1 MPNASN
7 RNEFGQP
14 QPAQPSPDPTR
25 SGVWWL
31 GVSVAA
37 LLCILLVVQGTSA
50 KPFSTS
56 TALGILGLIIVWIF
70 FLLSMQ
76 LRRGGS
82 AGLEDRVERLTRMVE
97 QLSQHGSLSDDARRV
112 LNRARERELLRRAIE
127 EDIGREDWDAAMV
140 LVKELAD
147 RFGYRADAEEFRQR
161 IDSAR
166 AETLDRR
173 FRDAVSSL
181 DGLIMQR
188 RWDNALA
195 EADKIARLFPE
206 VVRVATLRPRV
217 EEARHHYKADLER
230 RFLEATRDGD
240 VDTAMKLLTELDSYL
255 TESEA
260 APYKEV
266 ARGVIGKARDNLGAA
281 FKLAV
286 YNKRWVEAADLGDK
300 IINQFPNSRMA
311 VEVRSLIDG
320 IRTKA
325 AAWQR

>member
-1 MPNASN
+1 MPNSNN
-7 RNEFGQP
+7 RNDFGQSS
-14 QPAQPSPDPTR
+14 AAGSDPSKTLT
-25 SGVWWL
+25 WWL
-31 GVSVAA
+31 GVCVPAA
-37 LLCILLVVQGTSA
+37 LSVLLVINGTSA
-50 KPFSTS
+50 KPFSTI
-56 TALGILGLIIVWIF
+56 TGLGILGLVIVWVL
-70 FLLSMQ
+70 FLLSLL
-76 LRRGGS
+76 LRRSGVG
-82 AGLEDRVERLTRMVE
+82 AVEDRIQGLTAMVE
-97 QLSQHGSLSDDARRV
+97 HLAQQNSLSDDARRV
-112 LNRARERELLRRAIE
+112 INRARERELLRRAIE
-127 EDIGREDWDAAMV
+127 EDMGREDWDAAMV

-147 RFGYRADAEEFRQR
+147 RFGYRADAEEFRAR
-161 IDSAR
+161 ITTAR

-173 FRDAVSSL
+173 YREAVSVL

-188 RWDNALA
+188 RWDNAIA

-206 VVRVATLRPRV
+206 VSRVAALRPRV
-217 EEARHHYKADLER
+217 EDARNHYKADVER

-240 VDTAMKLLTELDSYL
+240 VDTAMKLLTELDAYL

-300 IINQFPNSRMA
+300 IISQFPNSRMA

>member
-1 MPNASN
+1 MPNSN
-7 RNEFGQP
+7 NRSDFDR
-14 QPAQPSPDPTR
+14 PSSAGGDPSKTLA
-25 SGVWWL
+25 WWL
-31 GVSVAA
+31 GVCVPAA
-37 LLCILLVVQGTSA
+37 LSVLLVINGTSA
-50 KPFSTS
+50 KPFSTT
-56 TALGILGLIIVWIF
+56 TAVGILGLIIVWVL
-70 FLLSMQ
+70 FLLSLL
-76 LRRGGS
+76 LRRGGVG
-82 AGLEDRVERLTRMVE
+82 AVEDRIQSLTAMVE
-97 QLSQHGSLSDDARRV
+97 HLAQQNSLSDDARRV
-112 LNRARERELLRRAIE
+112 INRARERDLLCRAIE
-127 EDIGREDWDAAMV
+127 EDMGREDWDAAMV

-147 RFGYRADAEEFRQR
+147 RFGYRADAEEFRAR
-161 IDSAR
+161 ITTAR

-173 FRDAVSSL
+173 FREAVSVL

-188 RWDNALA
+188 RWDGAIA

-206 VVRVATLRPRV
+206 VSRVAALRPRV
-217 EEARHHYKADLER
+217 EDARNHYKADVER

-240 VDTAMKLLTELDSYL
+240 VDTAMKLLTELDAYL

-300 IINQFPNSRMA
+300 IISQFPNSRMA
-311 VEVRSLIDG
+311 AEVRSLIDG

>member
-1 MPNASN
+1 MPNSNN
-7 RNEFGQP
+7 RNDFGQAS
-14 QPAQPSPDPTR
+14 PANPDPSKTL
-25 SGVWWL
+25 VWWL
-31 GVSVAA
+31 GVCVPAA
-37 LLCILLVVQGTSA
+37 LSVLLVINGTSS
-50 KPFSTS
+50 KPFSVITG
-56 TALGILGLIIVWIF
+56 LGILGLVIVWIL
-70 FLLSMQ
+70 FLLSLI
-76 LRRGGS
+76 LRRSGVG
-82 AGLEDRVERLTRMVE
+82 AVEDRIQSLTAMVE
-97 QLSQHGSLSDDARRV
+97 HLAQQNSLSDDARRV
-112 LNRARERELLRRAIE
+112 INRARERDLLCRAIE
-127 EDIGREDWDAAMV
+127 EDMGREDWDAAMV

-147 RFGYRADAEEFRQR
+147 RFGYRADAEEFRAR
-161 IDSAR
+161 ITTAR

-173 FRDAVSSL
+173 YREAVSVL

-188 RWDNALA
+188 RWDSAIA

-206 VVRVATLRPRV
+206 VSRVAALRPRV
-217 EEARHHYKADLER
+217 DDARGHYKADVER

-240 VDTAMKLLTELDSYL
+240 VDTAMKLLTELDAYL

-300 IINQFPNSRMA
+300 IISQFPNSRMA

>member
-1 MPNASN
+1 MPNSNN
-7 RNEFGQP
+7 RNEFGK
-14 QPAQPSPDPTR
+14 PSPAATDPTQ
-25 SGVWWL
+25 SAAWWL
-31 GVSVAA
+31 GLSIAA
-37 LLCILLVVQGTSA
+37 LLCFVLVVNGTSS
-50 KPFSTS
+50 KPFNVVTG
-56 TALGILGLIIVWIF
+56 LGILGLVVVWAL
-70 FLLSMQ
+70 FLLSLL
-76 LRRGGS
+76 LRRTGVS
-82 AGLEDRVERLTRMVE
+82 ALEQRIESLTAMVE
-97 QLSQHGSLSDDARRV
+97 QLSQQGSLSDDARRV
-112 LNRARERELLRRAIE
+112 INRARERELLRRAIE
-127 EDIGREDWDAAMV
+127 EDMGREDWDAAMV

-161 IDSAR
+161 ITTAR

-173 FRDAVSSL
+173 YREAVSVL

-188 RWDNALA
+188 RWDSAIA

-206 VVRVATLRPRV
+206 VSRVTTLRPRV
-217 EEARHHYKADLER
+217 EDARGLYKADVER

-240 VDTAMKLLTELDSYL
+240 VDTAMKLLAELDAYL

-300 IINQFPNSRMA
+300 IIGQFPNSRMA

>member
-1 MPNASN
+1 MPNSNN
-7 RNEFGQP
+7 RNDFGP
-14 QPAQPSPDPTR
+14 SSPAGADPTK
-25 SGVWWL
+25 SAVWWL
-31 GVSVAA
+31 GVSIAA
-37 LLCILLVVQGTSA
+37 LLCILLVLNGTSS
-50 KPFSTS
+50 KPFNVITG
-56 TALGILGLIIVWIF
+56 LGIVGLVIVWVL
-70 FLLSMQ
+70 FLLSLL
-76 LRRGGS
+76 LRRTGVAS
-82 AGLEDRVERLTRMVE
+82 VEQRIESLTAMVE
-97 QLSQHGSLSDDARRV
+97 HLAQQNSLSDDARRV
-112 LNRARERELLRRAIE
+112 INRARERELLRRAIE
-127 EDIGREDWDAAMV
+127 EDIGREDWDAAMA

-161 IDSAR
+161 ITTAR

-173 FRDAVSSL
+173 YREAVSVL

-188 RWDNALA
+188 RWEAALA

-206 VVRVATLRPRV
+206 VSRVPTLRPRV
-217 EEARHHYKADLER
+217 EDARNHYKADVER

-240 VDTAMKLLTELDSYL
+240 VDTAMKLLTELDAYL

-300 IINQFPNSRMA
+300 IISQFPNSRMA
-311 VEVRSLIDG
+311 AEVRSLIDG